1 MRFTRV
7 CREVRTAGTAL
18 STRDAQ
24 NYRESVAYVRH
35 QSHKT
40 SALDGGGDSVLADGG
55 ATGLAAADDF
65 ALTASEFFEQFDVFI
80 VDEHGTRT
88 LAVNGQRIAFLAVDL
103 SLSAFTIGT
112 ILFECRRFGHVST
125 NFFVRPATG
134 TGDGS

>member
-7 CREVRTAGTAL
+7 CREGRTAGTAL
-18 STRDAQ
+18 SKRDAQ

-88 LAVNGQRIAFLAVDL
+88 FAVDGQRIAFLAVDL
-103 SLSAFTIGT
+103 SLSAFTIGRFFLNAGGLDMFLP
-112 ILFECRRFGHVST
+112 ISLFGA
-125 NFFVRPATG
+125 ATG